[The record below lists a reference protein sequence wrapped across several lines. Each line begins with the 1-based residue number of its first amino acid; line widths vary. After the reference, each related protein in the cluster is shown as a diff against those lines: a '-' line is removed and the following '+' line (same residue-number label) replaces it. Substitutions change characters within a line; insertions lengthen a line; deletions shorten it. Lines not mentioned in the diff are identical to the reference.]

1 MLAVSVVA
9 DETQDDINLSTYKI
23 DNLPQELFL
32 LTLLFSST
40 KSCLFLGSL
49 LLFLNNHYLIFKR
62 VLILLMQK
70 LVERD
75 FLRGKISDICFVNC
89 GQLKRGDLILC

>member
-1 MLAVSVVA
+1 MLADLVVA

-23 DNLPQELFL
+23 DNLAEELFL
-32 LTLLFSST
+32 LTILFSST

-49 LLFLNNHYLIFKR
+49 LPSLNNHYLIFKR

-70 LVERD
+70 LVARD
-75 FLRGKISDICFVNC
+75 FQKISDICLINC